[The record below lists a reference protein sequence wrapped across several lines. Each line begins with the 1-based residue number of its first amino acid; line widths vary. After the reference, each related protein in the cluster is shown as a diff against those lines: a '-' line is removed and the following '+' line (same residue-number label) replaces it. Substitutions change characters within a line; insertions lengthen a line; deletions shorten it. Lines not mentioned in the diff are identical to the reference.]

1 MVLDKII
8 LLIKDNYC
16 PPDEVRTME
25 DEDTLVLT
33 PEEKDKVLENMP
45 KPEQS
50 DDEDD
55 DDDG

>member
-1 MVLDKII
+1 M
-8 LLIKDNYC
+8 
-16 PPDEVRTME
+16 ME

-50 DDEDD
+50 DDDDDD